1 MTRLKI
7 KRIHDECISSPKLI
21 SSKKSTK
28 ATGLTRR
35 RFNSALMT
43 MSALAASGSLP
54 VRSAIASEPIKIGFG
69 MAQSGPLG
77 GNGKA
82 ALLAIEMWRDNINAR
97 GGLLGRPVQLVY
109 YDDQTNPALIPGI
122 YSKLFDVDKVDLV
135 LGGYGTA
142 VQAAALPIVMQR
154 KQVLIGTGAVA
165 VNEKYKYDKYFQML
179 PNGSTAR
186 TSTSEGFF
194 QAAMTMDPK
203 PKTVA
208 IVGAVTE
215 FSRNVIL
222 GARENAEK
230 YGLKVVYDGGYPPN
244 QMEFGSILRSVQAAN
259 PEVVFVASYP
269 PDSAGVIRT
278 AYEQKLQTRMFGGAM
293 IGLQYSELKQQ
304 LGPMLNN
311 VLCYEFYVPAPT
323 TNFPGIKEFLATYQ
337 ERAKKAGADLLGF
350 YSAALRL
357 CRHGGSR
364 KGGDRNEGLGPKC
377 HRSLHPRQHLRYGGW
392 QSHVRTQWR
401 LGQAATSLCSVSRDR
416 RQRPR
421 TVQTDWH
428 AGHHRAAGVRLRQ
441 APLSLRRVRSLIG
454 RTEPPHVA
462 RDRCNRWSPPR
473 W

>member
-1 MTRLKI
+1 
-7 KRIHDECISSPKLI
+7 
-21 SSKKSTK
+21 
-28 ATGLTRR
+28 
-35 RFNSALMT
+35 
-43 MSALAASGSLP
+43 
-54 VRSAIASEPIKIGFG
+54 

-222 GARENAEK
+222 GARENAKK
-230 YGLKVVYDGGYPPN
+230 YGLKDRLRRRISSQPNGIRIDPPLGPGGQPGSGLCRVV
-244 QMEFGSILRSVQAAN
+244 
-259 PEVVFVASYP
+259 
-269 PDSAGVIRT
+269 SAGFCRRHS
-278 AYEQKLQTRMFGGAM
+278 Y
-293 IGLQYSELKQQ
+293 
-304 LGPMLNN
+304 
-311 VLCYEFYVPAPT
+311 
-323 TNFPGIKEFLATYQ
+323 
-337 ERAKKAGADLLGF
+337 
-350 YSAALRL
+350 RL
-357 CRHGGSR
+357 
-364 KGGDRNEGLGPKC
+364 
-377 HRSLHPRQHLRYGGW
+377 
-392 QSHVRTQWR
+392 
-401 LGQAATSLCSVSRDR
+401 
-416 RQRPR
+416 
-421 TVQTDWH
+421 
-428 AGHHRAAGVRLRQ
+428 
-441 APLSLRRVRSLIG
+441 
-454 RTEPPHVA
+454 
-462 RDRCNRWSPPR
+462 
-473 W
+473 